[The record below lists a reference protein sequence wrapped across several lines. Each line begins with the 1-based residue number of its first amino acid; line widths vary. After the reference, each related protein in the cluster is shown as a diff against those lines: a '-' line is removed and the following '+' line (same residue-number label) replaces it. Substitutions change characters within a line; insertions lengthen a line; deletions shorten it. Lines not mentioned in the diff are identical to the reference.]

1 VNRPRPRSSA
11 DPSAGP
17 DGSAI
22 LKEGGR
28 RAERERAKRARSRRG
43 QAIAFGSS
51 LLILGGL
58 AVLILTSSGWPE
70 VRSQFFS
77 VEVFRESFPGILS
90 AFWLDVKMFL
100 AIEAVVLVLGLLI
113 AVVRSS
119 VNPALFPIRI
129 LAALYCDIFRGIPV
143 ILLIYL
149 FGFGIPTLELE
160 GVPGDPLILGCT
172 ALALAYSAYVAEVYR
187 AGIASVNRTQ
197 TDSALAVGMTRIQA
211 LRYVVLPQAIRRVR
225 PPLLN
230 DFISLQ
236 KDVALVAIV
245 GVIEAFRQAQID
257 TARDFNF
264 TPLIAAAL
272 LYLLVTIPMARLLD
286 YISARDDV
294 VRGAAR

>member
-1 VNRPRPRSSA
+1 MV
-11 DPSAGP
+11 
-17 DGSAI
+17 
-22 LKEGGR
+22 
-28 RAERERAKRARSRRG
+28 
-43 QAIAFGSS
+43 
-51 LLILGGL
+51 LGGL
-58 AVLILTSSGWPE
+58 ALLVLTSSGWPT
-70 VRSQFFS
+70 VQSQFFS
-77 VEVFRESFPGILS
+77 PEVFRESFPGILS

-100 AIEAVVLVLGLLI
+100 AVEAIVLVLGLAI
-113 AVVRSS
+113 AVVRTSRS
-119 VNPALFPIRI
+119 PALFPIRI

-197 TDSALAVGMTRIQA
+197 TDSALSVGLTRLQA
-211 LRYVVLPQAIRRVR
+211 LRFVVLPQAIRRVR

-236 KDVALVAIV
+236 KDVALVAVV

-264 TPLIAAAL
+264 TPLIAAAI

-286 YISARDDV
+286 YISAREDTFRGV
-294 VRGAAR
+294 VR

>member
-1 VNRPRPRSSA
+1 MV
-11 DPSAGP
+11 
-17 DGSAI
+17 
-22 LKEGGR
+22 
-28 RAERERAKRARSRRG
+28 
-43 QAIAFGSS
+43 
-51 LLILGGL
+51 LGGL
-58 AVLILTSSGWPE
+58 AFLILTSSGWPE

-77 VEVFRESFPGILS
+77 VEVFRESFPGILN

-100 AIEAVVLVLGLLI
+100 VVEVVVLILGLVI
-113 AVVRSS
+113 AVIRTS
-119 VNPALFPIRI
+119 VNPALFPIRV

-197 TDSALAVGMTRIQA
+197 TDSALAVGLTRIQA
-211 LRYVVLPQAIRRVR
+211 LRYVVLPQAVRRVR

-230 DFISLQ
+230 DFIALQ

-264 TPLIAAAL
+264 TPLIAAAM

-286 YISARDDV
+286 YISAREDV
-294 VRGAAR
+294 VRGSAR

>member
-1 VNRPRPRSSA
+1 MTPPAHPNSTDA
-11 DPSAGP
+11 DTVPGGLLP
-17 DGSAI
+17 GD
-22 LKEGGR
+22 GGR
-28 RAERERAKRARSRRG
+28 QAARERARKAKTRRG
-43 QAIAFGSS
+43 QAIAFLSS
-51 LLILGGL
+51 VLVLGGL
-58 AVLILTSSGWPE
+58 ALAVFTSTGWPE
-70 VRSQFFS
+70 VQEQFFS
-77 VEVFRESFPGILS
+77 VEQFRESFPGILS
-90 AFWLDVKMFL
+90 AFWIDVQVFL
-100 AIEAVVLVLGLLI
+100 VVEVIVLVLGLFV
-113 AVVRSS
+113 AVVRTST
-119 VNPALFPIRI
+119 NPALFPFRV
-129 LAALYCDIFRGIPV
+129 LGAVYVDVFRGIPV
-143 ILLIYL
+143 VLLIYL
-149 FGFGIPTLELE
+149 FGFGIPALELE

-187 AGIASVNRTQ
+187 AGIASVNQTQ

-286 YISARDDV
+286 YISARDDA